1 MSSQNV
7 IPLSIVLSSEMHD
20 SMGVCNEYFLHH
32 RCRGRH
38 NPCCK
43 LPWATRLKRTS
54 FPEELRPPLSAH
66 QRKALI
72 AVFRARSIK

>member
-7 IPLSIVLSSEMHD
+7 IPLSIVLSSEVHD

-54 FPEELRPPLSAH
+54 FPEEFKAASVGSPKESPDRGLS
-66 QRKALI
+66 
-72 AVFRARSIK
+72 RA